1 MEDIDKLQKQIEH
14 IDALVYA
21 LLPFLSGN
29 KHYLLLNIHRTLEP
43 LKHLKEM
50 MRTMEMVRN
59 IQDVMVNNE
68 SGDMNLSALSSFL
81 SPEQVQMF
89 EMFQTMQEMNI

>member
-1 MEDIDKLQKQIEH
+1 MEDIDKLQEQIEH
-14 IDALVYA
+14 IDALIYA

-59 IQDVMVNNE
+59 IQSVMENSE
-68 SGDMNLSALSSFL
+68 TGTFDLSALSAFL
-81 SPEQVQMF
+81 SPEQIQMF
-89 EMFQTMQEMNI
+89 EMFHSMQELNM